1 MSIEERVAT
10 LERQMKSLQ
19 TAYLQSQENE
29 IPLRDKVDD
38 TSNKVEQITP
48 YTESKTAYYGDTSIT
63 FYDAPQGNVSVFFDG
78 YNGAY
83 SVSRVENRLS
93 VSFGALDKQ
102 TQVTISIQ

>member
-1 MSIEERVAT
+1 MAT
-10 LERQMKSLQ
+10 IQELESRLNALEK
-19 TAYLQSQENE
+19 AFLQSQKNQV
-29 IPLRDKVDD
+29 PVTAKVDD
-38 TSNKVEQITP
+38 TSNRVTSITP
-48 YTESKTAYYGDTSIT
+48 YTDTKTAYYGDTSIT

-93 VSFGALDKQ
+93 VSFDALDKQ

>member
-1 MSIEERVAT
+1 MAT
-10 LERQMKSLQ
+10 IQELESRLNALEKAFLQ
-19 TAYLQSQENE
+19 AQKNQVPVTA
-29 IPLRDKVDD
+29 KVDD
-38 TSNKVEQITP
+38 TSNRVTSITP
-48 YTESKTAYYGDTSIT
+48 YTDTKTAYYGDTSIT

-93 VSFGALDKQ
+93 VSFDTLDKQ

>member
-1 MSIEERVAT
+1 MAT
-10 LERQMKSLQ
+10 LQELENRLNALEKAFLQ
-19 TAYLQSQENE
+19 AQKNQVPVTA
-29 IPLRDKVDD
+29 KVDD
-38 TSNKVEQITP
+38 TSNRVTSITP
-48 YTESKTAYYGDTSIT
+48 YTDTKTAYYGDTSIT

-93 VSFGALDKQ
+93 VSFDALDKQ

>member
-1 MSIEERVAT
+1 MAT
-10 LERQMKSLQ
+10 IQELENRLNALEKAFLQ
-19 TAYLQSQENE
+19 AQKNQVPVTA
-29 IPLRDKVDD
+29 KVDD
-38 TSNKVEQITP
+38 TSNKVEVITP
-48 YTESKTAYYGDTSIT
+48 YTDTKTAYYGDTSIT

-93 VSFGALDKQ
+93 VSFDALDKQ

>member
-1 MSIEERVAT
+1 MAT
-10 LERQMKSLQ
+10 VQELESRLNALEKAFLQ
-19 TAYLQSQENE
+19 AQKNQVPVTA
-29 IPLRDKVDD
+29 KVDD
-38 TSNKVEQITP
+38 TSNRVTSITP
-48 YTESKTAYYGDTSIT
+48 YTDTKTAYYGDTSIT

-93 VSFGALDKQ
+93 VSFDALNKQ

>member
-1 MSIEERVAT
+1 MAT
-10 LERQMKSLQ
+10 IQELENRLNALEK
-19 TAYLQSQENE
+19 AFLQSQKNQV
-29 IPLRDKVDD
+29 PVTAKVDD
-38 TSNKVEQITP
+38 TANKVEVITP
-48 YTESKTAYYGDTSIT
+48 YTDTKTAYYGDTSIT

-93 VSFGALDKQ
+93 VSFDALDKQ

>member
-1 MSIEERVAT
+1 MAT
-10 LERQMKSLQ
+10 IQELENRLNALEKAFLQ
-19 TAYLQSQENE
+19 AQKNQVPVTA
-29 IPLRDKVDD
+29 KVDD
-38 TSNKVEQITP
+38 TSNRVTSITP
-48 YTESKTAYYGDTSIT
+48 YTDTKTAYYGDTSIT

-93 VSFGALDKQ
+93 VSFDALNKQ

>member
-1 MSIEERVAT
+1 MTIEQRVQI
-10 LERQMKSLQ
+10 LEENFKNLN
-19 TAYLQSQENE
+19 AAFIQSQINQSSVTA
-29 IPLRDKVDD
+29 KVDD
-38 TSNKVEQITP
+38 TSNRVTSITP
-48 YTESKTAYYGDTSIT
+48 YTDTKTAYYGDTSIT

-93 VSFGALDKQ
+93 VSFDALDKQ

>member
-1 MSIEERVAT
+1 MAT
-10 LERQMKSLQ
+10 IQELESRLNALEKAFLQ
-19 TAYLQSQENE
+19 AQKNQVPVTA
-29 IPLRDKVDD
+29 KVDD
-38 TSNKVEQITP
+38 TSNRVTSITP
-48 YTESKTAYYGDTSIT
+48 YTDTKTAYYGDTSIT

-93 VSFGALDKQ
+93 VSFDALDKQ